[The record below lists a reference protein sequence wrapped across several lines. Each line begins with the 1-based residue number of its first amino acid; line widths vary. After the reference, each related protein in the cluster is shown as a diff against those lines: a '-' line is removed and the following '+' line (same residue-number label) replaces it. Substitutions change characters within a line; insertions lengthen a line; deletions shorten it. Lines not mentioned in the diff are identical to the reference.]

1 MENKETSTA
10 DAVTVIHAT
19 RQRRP
24 GDVVQKNTADLPDHQ
39 RKPILWL
46 HAHGHERD
54 MTNKALADL
63 IGYSESTISRIYG
76 ERLTYAGDLDEVCK
90 AINEAR
96 KRIESEVIIDGNR
109 LPFIP
114 CKLSA
119 HMWTLCRLAQQHQ
132 RMLFGYG
139 ESQIGKSRSLKELA
153 RLNRGEIW
161 YWEMPVGGAL
171 SNFLANAAAAC
182 GISARAHRGE
192 LRRRMID
199 RFDGSQ
205 LIIIDQM
212 HRAFA
217 DRHNRKLDTLSN
229 AQLATLDFII
239 ELFDAKNPGIALW
252 GTPVFR
258 EGMRDL
264 QNANFFKQLRRRGL
278 NANGFELP
286 SEPLKSDLDTYAQAY
301 GLPPAT
307 GAGLKLQS
315 DVIASDG
322 LGMWITRLALA
333 KTRAA
338 SQAHRI
344 TWTDVIRAHD
354 YIDVVALG
362 QLKEDAAAA

>member
-1 MENKETSTA
+1 METTNAQTSVEEPTI
-10 DAVTVIHAT
+10 IHSA

-24 GDVVQKNTADLPDHQ
+24 GDIVQKNTLELPVHQ
-39 RKPILWL
+39 RMAILWL

-54 MTNKALADL
+54 LTNKVLGEM

-76 ERLTYAGDLDEVCK
+76 ERMTYEGDLNAVCE
-90 AINEAR
+90 AINAYRKKVEA
-96 KRIESEVIIDGNR
+96 EVVTDGNR

-119 HMWTLCRLAQQHQ
+119 HMWKLCRLAQQHQ

-153 RLNRGEIW
+153 RPAKGEIF

-192 LRRRMID
+192 LRRRLID
-199 RFDGSQ
+199 RFDGGS

-212 HRAFA
+212 HRAFS
-217 DRHNRKLDTLSN
+217 DRHGRKQDTLSN

-258 EGMRDL
+258 DGIRSLE
-264 QNANFFKQLRRRGL
+264 NANFFKQLRRRGL
-278 NANGFELP
+278 KADGFELP
-286 SEPLKSDLDTYAQAY
+286 
-301 GLPPAT
+301 
-307 GAGLKLQS
+307 
-315 DVIASDG
+315 
-322 LGMWITRLALA
+322 
-333 KTRAA
+333 
-338 SQAHRI
+338 
-344 TWTDVIRAHD
+344 
-354 YIDVVALG
+354 
-362 QLKEDAAAA
+362 